1 MKLFEFV
8 DNTFKILNCTV
19 LKIKYKKGRTK
30 FYAFGLPLFEV
41 KNKYDAIRAD
51 FEAHKTFDVSRWDSQ
66 IDEIVATYKNIGGCE
81 PNPRRVAFL
90 ATKIYDMGGH
100 TKWMRDMQKTL
111 SSDYE
116 ETLFLTTTRTSLK
129 AAPQA
134 LKYLASISKIKT
146 FNQFSCSFEKNIREI
161 YDAIVSF
168 APRAL
173 FVFIHTDDIVAT
185 AVLALLK
192 RHTNI
197 KIFFVNH
204 ATDFPFLAVSFADL
218 ILEET
223 PSSAYVTQKLRKA
236 KQTHIVGL
244 ISKPEEENPHFSA
257 EEIAQ
262 TRLKM
267 GIPQG
272 AICTLSGAASRKFF
286 ESDGS
291 TYLEMIKKML
301 EEHQNVWHV
310 LISEFNEKETAICE
324 RIFKDST
331 VKNRLIR
338 LPYQE
343 NYELFFKCADLFID
357 SFPMSSALTFI
368 DLMRLRVPYIVK
380 INTENAAL
388 SFHEYQA
395 PDFPYMYET
404 VAEFYEG
411 IKKLLADDAARLAM
425 VENNYRH
432 YLTHYEPKAAR
443 TILQN
448 ILNCENL
455 SELYDKLDPNLHYS
469 LNFDNETEN
478 HKQEN

>member
-1 MKLFEFV
+1 MKLFECV
-8 DNTFKILNCTV
+8 DNTFRILNCS
-19 LKIKYKKGRTK
+19 LFKIKYKKGQTK
-30 FYAFGLPLFEV
+30 FYAFGIPLFCV
-41 KNKYDAIRAD
+41 KNGFDAIRKD
-51 FEAHKTFDVSRWDSQ
+51 FDANKTFDVKRWDKQ
-66 IDEIVATYKNIGGCE
+66 IDEIVADYKNIGSCR
-81 PNPRRVAFL
+81 PNPHRVAFL

-116 ETLFLTTTRTSLK
+116 ETLFLTTTRTSQK

-134 LKYLASISKIKT
+134 LEYLKSISKIKT

-161 YDAIVSF
+161 YDAIISY
-168 APRAL
+168 APRAI
-173 FVFIHTDDIVAT
+173 FVFIHTDDIIAT

-192 RHTNI
+192 RHTKI

-204 ATDFPFLAVSFADL
+204 ATDFPALSVSFADL

-223 PSSAYVTQKLRKA
+223 PSSAYVTQKLRNVKR
-236 KQTHIVGL
+236 THIVGL
-244 ISKPEEENPHFSA
+244 ISKSEEENPHFSE

-267 GIPQG
+267 GIPQN
-272 AICTLSGAASRKFF
+272 AICTMSGAASRKFF
-286 ESDGS
+286 DEDGS
-291 TYLEMIKKML
+291 AYLEMIKKML

-310 LISEFNEKETAICE
+310 FISELNAKEEIIYE
-324 RIFKDST
+324 RIFQNCA

-338 LPYQE
+338 LPYQK

-357 SFPMSSALTFI
+357 SFPMSSALTFV

-380 INTENAAL
+380 INTQNAAL

-395 PDFPYMYET
+395 PDFPYMYNT
-404 VAEFYEG
+404 VDEFYAG
-411 IKKLLADDAARLAM
+411 IEKLLADDAARVAM
-425 VENNYRH
+425 VENNYQH

-443 TILQN
+443 EVLQN

-455 SELYDKLDPNLHYS
+455 GKLYDKLDPNLYYS
-469 LNFDNETEN
+469 LNFNNTTEN